1 MPYRVRGKEVQVLLP
16 VGWMTLKVYGSRKLA
31 EKHLMAF
38 RSHAKAVPPR
48 KQSDTWRL
56 FVKVG
61 HPDETAET
69 PDPPA
74 RERIR
79 RDPVSSV
86 MAFRIR

>member
-38 RSHAKAVPPR
+38 RSHDKPVPTR
-48 KQSDTWRL
+48 KQ
-56 FVKVG
+56 KVEY
-61 HPDETAET
+61 PDKTDKT

-79 RDPVSSV
+79 RDPASSV
-86 MAFRIR
+86 MAFRIK